1 MGCPRCQDTGYKGR
15 SGIYELIPVTS
26 EMHDLIV
33 QNRPV
38 HEMRT
43 LAAEQGN
50 RTLRQD
56 GLLKVAR
63 GVTSLEEVYRV
74 TGTEAEAA

>member
-1 MGCPRCQDTGYKGR
+1 M
-15 SGIYELIPVTS
+15 
-26 EMHDLIV
+26 IV

-38 HEMRT
+38 HEMR
-43 LAAEQGN
+43 LQAQKQGD

-56 GLLKVAR
+56 GLIKVAK
-63 GVTSLEEVYRV
+63 GLTSLEEVFRV